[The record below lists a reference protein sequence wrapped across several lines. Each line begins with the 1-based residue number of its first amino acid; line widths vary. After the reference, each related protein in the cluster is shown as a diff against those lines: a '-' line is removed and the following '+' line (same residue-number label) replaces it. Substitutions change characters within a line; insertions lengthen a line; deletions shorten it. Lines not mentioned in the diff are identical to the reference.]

1 MLRVFALLCTLFV
14 SLSGIAQYP
23 PANAKWN
30 QPVPPFRIADN
41 LYYVGA
47 EGVASYLIT
56 TPAGDILL
64 DTGFRETVPLVEA
77 SIRKL
82 GFRVEDVH
90 LLLVSHGHY
99 DHAGGMAA
107 MKAATHARLL
117 VSPAEATMLE
127 HGDKDDFAWGA
138 KYAYPPATPDGLLK
152 DGVPVRLGGVAMTPH
167 FTPGHTKG
175 CTTWTMT
182 VDDHG
187 VARHVVFACSLSA
200 PDYQVVN
207 NPKYPN
213 ILADFAASFAKMRAL
228 PCDIFLAAH
237 PWEFEFDRKRAELAA
252 HPSSGTNPFVDPAGY
267 RAYIDRSEAA
277 LKERVA
283 QQTKAGRSGGGP
295 V

>member
-1 MLRVFALLCTLFV
+1 MLRLFV
-14 SLSGIAQYP
+14 LLSALFISLPAPAQYA

-56 TPAGDILL
+56 TPAGDMLL
-64 DTGFRETVPLVEA
+64 DTGFTETVPLVEA

-82 GFRVEDVH
+82 GFRVSDVRI
-90 LLLVSHGHY
+90 LLISHGHF
-99 DHAGGMAA
+99 DHAGGEAA

-117 VSPAEATMLE
+117 VSPAEAPMLKS
-127 HGDKDDFAWGA
+127 GDKDDFAWGG
-138 KYAYPPATPDGLLK
+138 KYSYPPVSPDGLLT
-152 DGVPVRLGGVAMTPH
+152 DGQPVQLGGVALTPH

-182 VDDHG
+182 VRDHG
-187 VARHVVFACSLSA
+187 ELRHVVFACSLST

-207 NPKYPN
+207 NPRYPN
-213 ILADFAASFAKMRAL
+213 IQKDLAASFATMRAL

-237 PWEFEFDRKRAELAA
+237 PWEFDLDGKRAALTKNPAGAA
-252 HPSSGTNPFVDPAGY
+252 NPFVDPAGY
-267 RAYIDRSEAA
+267 RAYIDRAEAA
-277 LKERVA
+277 LRERVA
-283 QQTKAGRSGGGP
+283 QQTKVAGGHS
-295 V
+295 

>member
-1 MLRVFALLCTLFV
+1 MLRVFALLCTLIV
-14 SLSGIAQYP
+14 SLPALAQYA

-30 QPVPPFRIADN
+30 KPVPPFRIADN

-56 TPAGDILL
+56 TPAGDFLI

-82 GFRVEDVH
+82 GFRVEDVRI
-90 LLLVSHGHY
+90 LLISHGHF
-99 DHAGGMAA
+99 DHAGGVAA

-117 VSPAEATMLE
+117 VSPAEAPMLE
-127 HGDKDDFAWGA
+127 QGDKDDFAWGD
-138 KYAYPPATPDGLLK
+138 KYAYTPVKPDGLLK
-152 DGVPVRLGGVAMTPH
+152 DDEPVRLGGVALTPH
-167 FTPGHTKG
+167 FTPGHTRG

-182 VDDHG
+182 VKNDG
-187 VARHVVFACSLSA
+187 VLRHVVFACSLSA
-200 PDYQVVN
+200 PDYQLVN
-207 NPKYPN
+207 NRKYPGIAN
-213 ILADFAASFAKMRAL
+213 DYTQSIATMRAL

-237 PWEFEFDRKRAELAA
+237 PWEFELDRKRAALAA
-252 HPSSGTNPFVDPAGY
+252 DPSGAANPFVDPAGY

-283 QQTKAGRSGGGP
+283 QQTKAGRSGRGP
-295 V
+295 I

>member
-1 MLRVFALLCTLFV
+1 MLRAFARLCVLFV
-14 SLSGIAQYP
+14 SLPGFAQDA
-23 PANAKWN
+23 PANAEWN

-56 TPAGDILL
+56 TPAGDILI
-64 DTGFRETVPLVEA
+64 DTGFRETVPLVQA

-82 GFRVEDVH
+82 GFRVEDVRI
-90 LLLVSHGHY
+90 LLISHGHF
-99 DHAGGMAA
+99 DHAGGLAA

-117 VSPAEATMLE
+117 VSPAEAPMLE
-127 HGDKDDFAWGA
+127 HGDKDDFAWGG
-138 KYAYPPATPDGLLK
+138 KYTYPPVRPDGLLQ
-152 DGVPVRLGGVAMTPH
+152 DRTPVRLGGVALTPH

-182 VDDHG
+182 VADHG
-187 VARHVVFACSLSA
+187 QLRHVVFACSLSA

-207 NPKYPN
+207 NPKYPT
-213 ILADFAASFAKMRAL
+213 ILTDFAASFAKMRAL

-237 PWEFEFDRKRAELAA
+237 PWEFELDRKRAALEADRSGAA
-252 HPSSGTNPFVDPAGY
+252 NPFVDPEGY

-283 QQTKAGRSGGGP
+283 HQTKALASHS
-295 V
+295 

>member
-1 MLRVFALLCTLFV
+1 MLRVFALLCTLIV
-14 SLSGIAQYP
+14 SLPAVAQYA

-56 TPAGDILL
+56 TPAGDILI

-82 GFRVEDVH
+82 GFRVSEVRI
-90 LLLVSHGHY
+90 LLISHGHF
-99 DHAGGMAA
+99 DHAGGVAA

-117 VSPAEATMLE
+117 VSPAEAPLLE
-127 HGDKDDFAWGA
+127 HGGKGDFAFGD
-138 KYAYPPATPDGLLK
+138 KYLYPLVTPDGLLK
-152 DGVPVRLGGVAMTPH
+152 DGQPVRLGGVALTPH

-182 VDDHG
+182 VHDRG
-187 VARHVVFACSLSA
+187 QLRHVVFACSLST
-200 PDYQVVN
+200 PDYQVVK
-207 NPKYPN
+207 NPKYPTIQN
-213 ILADFAASFAKMRAL
+213 DLATSFATMRAL

-237 PWEFEFDRKRAELAA
+237 PWEFELDRKRAALAA
-252 HPSSGTNPFVDPAGY
+252 DPKAAQNPFVDPAGY
-267 RAYIDRSEAA
+267 RAYIDRAEAA
-277 LKERVA
+277 LQERVA
-283 QQTKAGRSGGGP
+283 QQTKGARSGS
-295 V
+295 

>member
-1 MLRVFALLCTLFV
+1 MLRVLVLLCTVIV
-14 SLSGIAQYP
+14 SLSAMAQYA

-64 DTGFRETVPLVEA
+64 DTGFRETVPIVEA

-82 GFRVEDVH
+82 GFRVSDVRI
-90 LLLVSHGHY
+90 LLISHGHF
-99 DHAGGMAA
+99 DHAGGVAA

-117 VSPAEATMLE
+117 VNPAEAPMLE
-127 HGDKDDFAWGA
+127 HGDKDDFAWGDN
-138 KYAYPPATPDGLLK
+138 YSYPPVAADGLLK
-152 DGVPVRLGGVAMTPH
+152 DGEPVQLGGVAMTPH

-182 VDDHG
+182 VRDRG
-187 VARHVVFACSLSA
+187 ALRHVVFACSLST

-213 ILADFAASFAKMRAL
+213 IQQDLASSFATMRAL

-237 PWEFEFDRKRAELAA
+237 PWEFDLDRKRAALAA
-252 HPSSGTNPFVDPAGY
+252 NPAGGANPFVDPAGY
-267 RAYIDRSEAA
+267 RAYIDRAEAA
-277 LKERVA
+277 LRERVA
-283 QQTKAGRSGGGP
+283 QQTKAEGGHS
-295 V
+295 

>member
-1 MLRVFALLCTLFV
+1 MLRVFALLCTLIV
-14 SLSGIAQYP
+14 SLPAMSQYA

-30 QPVPPFRIADN
+30 EPVPPFRIADN

-56 TPAGDILL
+56 TPAGNFLI

-82 GFRVEDVH
+82 GFRIEDVRI
-90 LLLVSHGHY
+90 LLISHGHF
-99 DHAGGMAA
+99 DHAGGVAA

-117 VSPAEATMLE
+117 VSPAEAPLLE
-127 HGDKDDFAWGA
+127 RGGKGDFAFGDKYG
-138 KYAYPPATPDGLLK
+138 YPPVTPDGLLK
-152 DGVPVRLGGVAMTPH
+152 DDEPVRLGGVALTPH
-167 FTPGHTKG
+167 FTPGHTRG

-182 VDDHG
+182 VKDHG
-187 VARHVVFACSLSA
+187 VLRHVVFACSLSA

-207 NPKYPN
+207 NPKYPK
-213 ILADFAASFAKMRAL
+213 ILADYAASIATMRAL

-237 PWEFEFDRKRAELAA
+237 PWEFELDRKRAALAA
-252 HPSSGTNPFVDPAGY
+252 DPSGAANPFVDPAGY

-283 QQTKAGRSGGGP
+283 QQTRSGSGP
-295 V
+295 A

>member
-1 MLRVFALLCTLFV
+1 MLRVFALLCTLIV
-14 SLSGIAQYP
+14 SFPALAQYA

-56 TPAGDILL
+56 TPAGDILI

-90 LLLVSHGHY
+90 VLLISHGHF
-99 DHAGGMAA
+99 DHAGGVAA

-117 VSPAEATMLE
+117 VSPAEAPMLE
-127 HGDKDDFAWGA
+127 HGDKDDFAWGS
-138 KYAYPPATPDGLLK
+138 KYSYPPVKPDGLLK
-152 DGVPVRLGGVAMTPH
+152 DDEPVRLGGVALTPH
-167 FTPGHTKG
+167 FTPGHTRG
-175 CTTWTMT
+175 CTTWSMT
-182 VDDHG
+182 VKDHG
-187 VARHVVFACSLSA
+187 QLRHVVFACSLSA

-207 NPKYPN
+207 NPKYPG
-213 ILADFAASFAKMRAL
+213 IVSDYTQSIATMRAL

-237 PWEFEFDRKRAELAA
+237 PWEFDLDRKRGALAA
-252 HPSSGTNPFVDPAGY
+252 DPSGANPFVDPAGY

-283 QQTKAGRSGGGP
+283 QQTKAGRNGSGP